1 VSINKNKEF
10 HKWLSTCPFRICK
23 MDFITHGLTS
33 VSFVWHEEDEE
44 EQLDDK
50 YQSIDRHNEDYFVR
64 ESKEIQ
70 KDNKKKTRKKS

>member
-1 VSINKNKEF
+1 MSINKNKEF

-50 YQSIDRHNEDYFVR
+50 YQSIMNIAYKSERNEADTT
-64 ESKEIQ
+64 KQ
-70 KDNKKKTRKKS
+70 NG

>member
-1 VSINKNKEF
+1 
-10 HKWLSTCPFRICK
+10 

-44 EQLDDK
+44 EQLEDK

-64 ESKEIQ
+64 ES
-70 KDNKKKTRKKS
+70 